1 MTNDQLFSRR
11 LLLRASLKT
20 LTTIAA
26 LWVFYILT
34 AGFFPDAEK
43 SKAVKHEFNVSS
55 LAKDKAIYLK
65 IDKRELL
72 VIHSQKGYLIFWAQD
87 PIYGCRLEFLNSI
100 IKPVCIDIEYDLKG
114 YNISKN
120 QQLKSPVH
128 KINLQGELVI
138 Y

>member
-1 MTNDQLFSRR
+1 MTNDPLFSRR

-43 SKAVKHEFNVSS
+43 SVKHEFDLSS
-55 LAKDKAIYLK
+55 LAKNTAIYFK

-72 VIHSQKGYLIFWAQD
+72 VIHSEKEYSVFWAQD

-114 YNISKN
+114 YNISHN
-120 QQLKSPVH
+120 QYLQSPEY
-128 KINLQGELVI
+128 KIGEQGKLTI